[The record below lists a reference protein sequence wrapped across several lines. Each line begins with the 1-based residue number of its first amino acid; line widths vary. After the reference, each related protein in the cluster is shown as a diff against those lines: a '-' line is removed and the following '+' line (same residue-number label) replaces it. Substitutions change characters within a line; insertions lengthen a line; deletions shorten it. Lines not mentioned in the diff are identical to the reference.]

1 MNFREQTLKFTDKKI
16 YYIDRKTGEE
26 IQVMM
31 DWEDELMKKS
41 AEYVC
46 ENGGDI
52 LEIGFGMG
60 ISADFIQANNINSH
74 TIVEYHPEIYNKA
87 LAWAENK
94 PKVNIVLGDWYQV
107 RNHLLTYDGIFY
119 DTWGDENAKHLK
131 QVMPYLMK
139 KNGLATW
146 WNSYLTEDNQLK
158 IEADSYEVI
167 PVTPDSN
174 LYFNHTEYYLPK
186 KQY

>member
-1 MNFREQTLKFTDKKI
+1 MEFINRNLTFTENSI
-16 YYIDRKTGEE
+16 YYIDQETEE
-26 IQVMM
+26 THYIMM
-31 DWEDELMKKS
+31 DWEQTIMKAHADYICSK
-41 AEYVC
+41 
-46 ENGGDI
+46 GGDI

-174 LYFNHTEYYLPK
+174 LYFNHTEYYSPK